1 MLTLIFYAA
10 VIWVTIKLLVLGV
23 KAAWGLAKIF
33 MTVLLFPVIVIG
45 LFLAGLIYV
54 AIMVLIIA
62 GIVSLLSNAV
72 FD

>member
-62 GIVSLLSNAV
+62 GIISLLSNAV